1 MDQKFLKA
9 GLKDRNGLH
18 NCMNLISLGNKCK
31 NRDGTR
37 INMDRLLLKLKS
49 QDRHQQVST
58 NQRIKLSTG
67 ILNTKGITSFKIV
80 IRL

>member
-1 MDQKFLKA
+1 
-9 GLKDRNGLH
+9 
-18 NCMNLISLGNKCK
+18 
-31 NRDGTR
+31 
-37 INMDRLLLKLKS
+37 MDRLLIKLKS

-67 ILNTKGITSFKIV
+67 ILDIKGITSFKIV